1 MRESERESESERER
15 EREKEEE
22 GRILREIHTAYK
34 LSQRRRRIVQTR
46 PTRSSII

>member
-1 MRESERESESERER
+1 MRERVRVRVR